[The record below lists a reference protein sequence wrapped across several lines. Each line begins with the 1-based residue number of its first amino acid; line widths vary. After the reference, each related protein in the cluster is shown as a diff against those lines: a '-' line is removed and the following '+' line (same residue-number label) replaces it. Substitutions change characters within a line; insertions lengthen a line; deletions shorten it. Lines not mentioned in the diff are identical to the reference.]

1 MMGTLAE
8 EGIRSR
14 RTPLNCAHITPKVTA
29 MAEAAKD
36 LILAPVPE
44 KEAVNLD
51 HIPRDTRA
59 LVPVLE
65 RDPVNRDHTMD
76 ILEAET
82 ALVPR
87 AIKEAAA
94 AMDPV
99 VRRDTKVLAL
109 EKVAVMVLERAA
121 AATRTMAETEEEMVA
136 DL

>member
-51 HIPRDTRA
+51 RIPRDTRA

-65 RDPVNRDHTMD
+65 KDPVNRDHMMG
-76 ILEAET
+76 ILEGET

-87 AIKEAAA
+87 AIKAAAA
-94 AMDPV
+94 AMDLV
-99 VRRDTKVLAL
+99 VPRAIK
-109 EKVAVMVLERAA
+109 AA
-121 AATRTMAETEEEMVA
+121 AAA
-136 DL
+136 